1 MRNGGRAAWMCSP
14 HKALDVPCFDKDSAA
29 PHCLCSRRLWS
40 WRKNI
45 FFVPGI
51 CSPQAEYDYTFLF
64 SLPLCLSPFFL
75 CLSIFIPLHC
85 FMSPPPHPPC
95 ISLIPPP
102 VFFFFYPPQSALT
115 IFLKKMLIFTHGKR
129 FLFASSATDT
139 IGLVL
144 NILPRLSI
152 LPSWHKTNTHL
163 GMSIQLHRG
172 GVLFLDPRTRHRP
185 SVSQWSHSSC
195 NWNQAKVH

>member
-1 MRNGGRAAWMCSP
+1 MEEKHFLLRAW
-14 HKALDVPCFDKDSAA
+14 
-29 PHCLCSRRLWS
+29 
-40 WRKNI
+40 N
-45 FFVPGI
+45 
-51 CSPQAEYDYTFLF
+51 LF
-64 SLPLCLSPFFL
+64 SSGRIWLHVPILPPSLLVSFLS
-75 CLSIFIPLHC
+75 LSVFIPLHC
-85 FMSPPPHPPC
+85 FMSTPPHPPYF
-95 ISLIPPP
+95 SHSP
-102 VFFFFYPPQSALT
+102 VFFFFFYPPISFDHL
-115 IFLKKMLIFTHGKR
+115 LKKMLIFTHGKC

-163 GMSIQLHRG
+163 GMSIRLHQG
-172 GVLFLDPRTRHRP
+172 GVLFLYPRTRHRP

>member
-1 MRNGGRAAWMCSP
+1 MEEKHFLRAWNLLSSGRIWLHVPILPPSLLVSFLSLSFYLHPTPLFHVPASTSP
-14 HKALDVPCFDKDSAA
+14 LYFSH
-29 PHCLCSRRLWS
+29 
-40 WRKNI
+40 
-45 FFVPGI
+45 
-51 CSPQAEYDYTFLF
+51 SPT
-64 SLPLCLSPFFL
+64 C
-75 CLSIFIPLHC
+75 
-85 FMSPPPHPPC
+85 
-95 ISLIPPP
+95 
-102 VFFFFYPPQSALT
+102 FFFFSPPQSALT

-163 GMSIQLHRG
+163 GMSIRLHRG